1 MNNEPNGFVKLNRSL
16 LNWEWHDVP
25 AMMTVFIH
33 CLLLA
38 NWKDGRYHG
47 IEVPRGSFLTSYE
60 KISDATGVPRSTVRR
75 CIEKL
80 CASGEIDAK
89 VERHGMHVF
98 VRNYAGFQGVDDTM
112 LERKWNESGTKVE
125 RKRNGNGTEVE
136 REWNGSGTRVDP
148 IEEYKEYKEEKEK
161 KEKKE
166 KKEYIA
172 ADAENV
178 FFQSFPKTSYQDK
191 ARNTFRE
198 LLGNG
203 YEPETILGGLKPWL
217 KYWSDFNEEQKH
229 FIPNPNLFLQRKQ
242 FLKQPPVQ
250 YANRKRDALPDYY
263 DPDPDRETSGERMT
277 EEEQSELRA
286 LLDSTRKAAR

>member
-1 MNNEPNGFVKLNRSL
+1 MNNETNGFVKLNRSL

-25 AMMTVFIH
+25 AVMTIFIH
-33 CLLLA
+33 CILMA

-60 KISDATGVPRSTVRR
+60 KLSEATGVPRTTVRR

-80 CASGEIDAK
+80 MSSGEIDTK
-89 VERHGMHVF
+89 VDRYGMHVF
-98 VRNYAGFQGVDDTM
+98 VRNYAGFQGVDDD
-112 LERKWNESGTKVE
+112 EVARKWTANGLKVARERTANGLRTDCKRTESGTQA
-125 RKRNGNGTEVE
+125 
-136 REWNGSGTRVDP
+136 DP

-161 KEKKE
+161 KEI
-166 KKEYIA
+166 YIP